1 MRRITGR
8 ALTLLV
14 LLVASAQLASAQ
26 PPPRDKPSTSPPKGT
41 AVIKGR
47 VFAGD
52 TGKPLR
58 RARISVSAP
67 ELEGEGRNV
76 STDGDGRYELADL
89 PAGRYTLRV
98 TRSGYLPL
106 RYGQRRPLEQGT
118 PLQLLDAQVV
128 ENVDFTLPRMGL
140 ITGRVTDEVG
150 DPIEGVSVFPLRM
163 MFFRGR
169 RQLVPVNS
177 GPQARTD
184 DAGQY
189 RLLGLPPGSYIV
201 QAVTRE
207 TWTANANGVKQVL
220 GYAPTYFPSTTRPS
234 EAQRVTVAL
243 GKEVGSIDVSLQTGR
258 AASVSGTA
266 VDSHGRP
273 FPNVTV
279 RTEVRGVD
287 FSSFGQIASTRVSGD
302 GTFTID
308 QIPPGEYIVAASTGR
323 DAAQP
328 EVAELPLVIDGAD
341 VTDILLTGSQG
352 GTVTGR
358 ILTDAGAVPTV
369 PRLRVSVVEHQ
380 TGQPSPTV
388 LGAFR
393 NPGVSEVL
401 GDGTFTVK
409 GVFGRSALIVSTPPD
424 WAVASIQHDGRDVT
438 DQAIEL
444 RSGESWSDVQVII
457 TNRITTLAGQ
467 VVDAKG
473 QPTTD
478 GMIVIFAMD
487 ASKWGPNSR
496 YVRAARPDQQGQWQ
510 VKGLPA
516 GEYHVVAL
524 DDVED
529 GNWNDPDYLAS
540 IERYARKIT
549 MQEAEAQ
556 SVTLKLTQTQP

>member
-1 MRRITGR
+1 
-8 ALTLLV
+8 
-14 LLVASAQLASAQ
+14 
-26 PPPRDKPSTSPPKGT
+26 
-41 AVIKGR
+41 
-47 VFAGD
+47 
-52 TGKPLR
+52 
-58 RARISVSAP
+58 VSAP
-67 ELEGEGRNV
+67 ELDEGRKV
-76 STDGDGRYELADL
+76 STDGDGRYELTDL
-89 PAGRYTLRV
+89 PAGRYLLRV

-128 ENVDFTLPRMGL
+128 DNVDFTLPRMGL

-163 MFFRGR
+163 MFYRGR

-207 TWTANANGVKQVL
+207 TWTASVNGVRQLL
-220 GYAPTYFPSTTRPS
+220 GYAPTYFPSTMRPG

-243 GKEVGSIDVSLQTGR
+243 GKEVGNVDVSLQTGR

-279 RTEVRGVD
+279 RTEVRGID
-287 FSSFGQIASTRVSGD
+287 FASFGQIASARVAGD
-302 GTFTID
+302 GTFNID
-308 QIPPGEYIVAASTGR
+308 QIPPGEYVLAASTGR
-323 DAAQP
+323 DTAQP
-328 EVAELPLVIDGAD
+328 EVAELPFVIDGVD
-341 VTDILLTGSQG
+341 MSNIVLTGSQG
-352 GTVTGR
+352 GTITGR
-358 ILTDAGAVPTV
+358 ILTDTGAVPTLS
-369 PRLRVSVVEHQ
+369 RLRVTVVEHQ
-380 TGQPSPTV
+380 AGQLSPTV

-393 NPGVSEVL
+393 NPGGSEVL
-401 GDGTFTVK
+401 SDGTFTVT
-409 GVFGRSALIVSTPPD
+409 GVFGRSALSVSTPPD
-424 WAVASIQHDGRDVT
+424 WAIASIQHDGRDVT
-438 DQAIEL
+438 DQPIEL

-457 TNRITTLAGQ
+457 TNRLTTLAGQ

-478 GMIVIFAMD
+478 GMSVIFATD

-516 GEYHVVAL
+516 GDYLAVAL

-529 GNWNDPDYLAS
+529 GTWNDPDYLAS
-540 IERYARKIT
+540 IERYAHKIT

-556 SVTLKLTQTQP
+556 SITLKLTQLQP